1 MESHNS
7 YKSRLLRIGEFSHH
21 RMEFSGYIFKK
32 EIGNQKTK
40 EKGEVEKEEK
50 SNKKARKI

>member
-1 MESHNS
+1 
-7 YKSRLLRIGEFSHH
+7 
-21 RMEFSGYIFKK
+21 MEFSGYIFKK
-32 EIGNQKTK
+32 EIGYQKAK